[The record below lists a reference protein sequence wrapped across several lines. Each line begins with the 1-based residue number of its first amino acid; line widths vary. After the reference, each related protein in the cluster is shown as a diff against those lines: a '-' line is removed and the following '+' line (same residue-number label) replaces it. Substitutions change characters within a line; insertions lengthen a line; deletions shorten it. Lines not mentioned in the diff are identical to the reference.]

1 MSLPATADRPLAVRG
16 TEFMTASVL
25 SICPS
30 WSLTSYVPH
39 ASTLRG
45 LGRRL
50 VRVRHPAAW
59 LWGASLCLPRCL
71 TAMSCDALAEPISQT
86 SLPLQGFPGP
96 AISFNFLNCV
106 NCGNSDAQR
115 AISQEVSRLFSIL
128 FCLRLACSLGNA
140 GWLSCRHMFCQT
152 GPAAEHI

>member
-1 MSLPATADRPLAVRG
+1 
-16 TEFMTASVL
+16 MTASVL

-115 AISQEVSRLFSIL
+115 AISQEVSRLF
-128 FCLRLACSLGNA
+128 FHFVLRQAGMQLGECWMA
-140 GWLSCRHMFCQT
+140 SCRHMFCQT